1 MIVTQE
7 RDLFVRTQTNGSRTY
22 LLIVGNQWVDGKV
35 KQRVVLRLGRLDELL
50 ASGQLDSLI
59 QSLGRFSEKL
69 AVLGAHARGDSIVTH
84 SARIG
89 PALIFQR
96 LWQACSIDKVLTALL
111 EGRRFEFSA
120 ERAIFLTVLHR
131 LFAPGSDRAAEK
143 WKDDYAIQ
151 GVGDL
156 DLHHLYRAMA
166 WVGEVLPKQ
175 QQDGATPFAP
185 RTNKDLIEEALF
197 ARRRDLFSDLDIV
210 FFDTTSIYFE
220 GEGGE
225 TIGQRGHSKDHRP
238 DLKQMVVGMVLD
250 HHGNPLCSELWPG
263 NTADVKSLVPIVARL
278 KSRFGIGSVSIVAD
292 RGMISAETLEE
303 VEKREW
309 KYILGVRMR
318 SSTEAK
324 AVVARAGRYA
334 EVHSKSDDREDPSP
348 LKVKEVWVEDVR
360 RYVVCVNEDQATKDR
375 HDREAV
381 VASLRD
387 ALGHGDKSLVGNKG
401 YRKYLRAG
409 GKQFTVDEDKI
420 KEEARYDGKWVLT
433 TNTDLPAREVALK
446 YKQLWMVEEVFR
458 SMKSLLDTR
467 PIFHKCDE
475 TIRGHVFCSFLAFL
489 LRKELEDRLQRK
501 EWKLEWA
508 DIIRDLDN
516 LMEMEVSIG
525 GKGYVFRGQTSGV
538 AGKVF
543 QACGVAMPPTLRS
556 C

>member
-1 MIVTQE
+1 M
-7 RDLFVRTQTNGSRTY
+7 FVRTQTNGSRTY
-22 LLIVGNQWVDGKV
+22 LLIVDNDWVDGKV
-35 KQRVVLRLGRLDELL
+35 KQRVLLRLGRLDQLL
-50 ASGQLDSLI
+50 ASGGLDALI

-69 AVLGAHARGDSIVTH
+69 AVLGAHARGDSIATR

-96 LWQACSIDKVLTALL
+96 LWQGCSIDRVLTALL
-111 EGRRFEFSA
+111 VDRRFEFSV

-131 LFAPGSDRAAEK
+131 LLAPGSDRAAQK
-143 WKDDYAIQ
+143 WKNDYAIE
-151 GVGDL
+151 GVADL

-166 WVGEVLPKQ
+166 WLGEVLPKA

-185 RTNKDLIEEALF
+185 RTNKDLIEEELF
-197 ARRRDLFSDLDIV
+197 ARHRDLFSDLDIV

-220 GEGGE
+220 GEGGK
-225 TIGQRGHSKDHRP
+225 TIGRRGHSKDHRP

-250 HHGNPLCSELWPG
+250 QNGNPLCSELWPG
-263 NTADVKSLVPIVARL
+263 NTADVKSLVPIVERL
-278 KSRFGIGSVSIVAD
+278 KRRFGIGSVCIVAD
-292 RGMISAETLEE
+292 RGMISSETLAE
-303 VEKREW
+303 VELRKW
-309 KYILGVRMR
+309 QYILGVRMR

-334 EVHSKSDDREDPSP
+334 EVFPQSDDRNDPSP
-348 LKVKEVWVEDVR
+348 LKVKEVWVKDAR
-360 RYVVCVNEDQATKDR
+360 RYVVCVNEDQAKKDG

-387 ALGHGDKSLVGNKG
+387 ALGKGDKSLVGNKG

-409 GKQFTVDEDKI
+409 GKQFAVDEDKI
-420 KEEARYDGKWVLT
+420 TEEARYDGKWVLT
-433 TNTDLPAREVALK
+433 TNTDLPTREVALK
-446 YKQLWMVEEVFR
+446 YKQLWMVEDIFR

-475 TIRGHVFCSFLAFL
+475 TIRGHVFCSFLALL
-489 LRKELEDRLQRK
+489 LRKQLQQCLARK
-501 EWKLEWA
+501 EWKPEWA
-508 DIIRDLDN
+508 DVIRDLDN
-516 LMEMEVSIG
+516 VMEMEVTIG
-525 GKGYVFRGQTSGV
+525 GKGYIFRGQAPGV

-543 QACGVAMPPTLRS
+543 QACGVALPPMLRS

>member
-1 MIVTQE
+1 
-7 RDLFVRTQTNGSRTY
+7 LFVRTQTNGSRTY
-22 LLIVGNQWVDGKV
+22 LLIVDNKWVRGKV
-35 KQRVVLRLGRLDELL
+35 KQHVLLRLGRLDELL

-69 AVLGAHARGDSIVTH
+69 AVLGAHARGDSITTR

-111 EGRRFEFSA
+111 QGRRFEFSV

-143 WKDDYAIQ
+143 WKDDYAIE

-156 DLHHLYRAMA
+156 GLHQLYRTMA
-166 WVGEVLPKQ
+166 WLGEVLPKD

-197 ARRRDLFSDLDIV
+197 ARRRDLFTDLDIV

-250 HHGNPLCSELWPG
+250 QNGNPLCTELWPG
-263 NTADVKSLVPIVARL
+263 NTADVKSLVPIVERL
-278 KSRFGIGSVSIVAD
+278 KKRFGIGSVSIVAD
-292 RGMISAETLEE
+292 RGMISAATLAE

-334 EVHSKSDDREDPSP
+334 EVHPKSDDRDDPSP
-348 LKVKEVWVEDVR
+348 LKVKEVWVEGAR

-387 ALGHGDKSLVGNKG
+387 ALGKGDKSLVGNKG
-401 YRKYLRAG
+401 YRKYLRGG
-409 GKQFTVDEDKI
+409 GKQFAVDEDKI

-433 TNTDLPAREVALK
+433 TNMDLPPREVALK
-446 YKQLWMVEEVFR
+446 YKQLWMVEDVFR

-475 TIRGHVFCSFLAFL
+475 TIRGHVFCSFLALL
-489 LRKELEDRLQRK
+489 LRKELEDRLARK

-508 DIIRDLDN
+508 DVIRDLDN
-516 LMEMEVSIG
+516 LIEMEVAIS
-525 GKGYVFRGQTSGV
+525 GKGYVFRGRTSGV
-538 AGKVF
+538 AGKAF
-543 QACGVAMPPTLRS
+543 QACGVALPPALRS

>member
-1 MIVTQE
+1 MFI
-7 RDLFVRTQTNGSRTY
+7 RTQSNGSRTY
-22 LLIVGNQWVDGKV
+22 LLIVDNERVDGKV
-35 KQRVVLRLGRLDELL
+35 MQRALFRLGRLDQLL

-69 AVLGAHARGDSIVTH
+69 AVLGAHARGDSIATR

-89 PALIFQR
+89 AALIFER
-96 LWQACSIDKVLTALL
+96 LWQACSIDKVLTTLL
-111 EGRRFEFSA
+111 EGRRFEFCV

-143 WKDDYAIQ
+143 WKDDYTIE
-151 GVGDL
+151 GVADL

-166 WVGEVLPKQ
+166 WLGEVLPSA

-220 GEGGE
+220 GEGGQ

-250 HHGNPLCSELWPG
+250 RNGNPVCSELWPG
-263 NTADVKSLVPIVARL
+263 NTADVKSLVPIVERL
-278 KSRFGIGSVSIVAD
+278 QKRFGIGSVSIVAD
-292 RGMISAETLEE
+292 RGMISAETVKE
-303 VEKREW
+303 VELRKW
-309 KYILGVRMR
+309 SYILGVRMR

-334 EVHSKSDDREDPSP
+334 EVHPKSDNREDPSP
-348 LKVKEVWVEDVR
+348 LKVKEVWVEDAR

-381 VASLRD
+381 VAALRD
-387 ALGHGDKSLVGNKG
+387 ALRQGDKSLVGNKG

-409 GKQFTVDEDKI
+409 GKQFAVDEDKI
-420 KEEARYDGKWVLT
+420 EEEARYDGKWVLT
-433 TNTDLPAREVALK
+433 TNMDLPASEVALK
-446 YKQLWMVEEVFR
+446 YKQLWMVEDVFR

-467 PIFHKCDE
+467 PIYHKCDE
-475 TIRGHVFCSFLAFL
+475 TIRGHVFCSFLALL
-489 LRKELEDRLQRK
+489 LRKELEDRLAHK

-508 DIIRDLDN
+508 DVIRDLNN
-516 LMEMEVSIG
+516 LIEMEVAIS
-525 GKGYVFRGQTSGV
+525 GKSYIFRGQTPGV

-543 QACGVAMPPTLRS
+543 QACGVALPPTMRA

>member
-1 MIVTQE
+1 M
-7 RDLFVRTQTNGSRTY
+7 FVRTQTNGSRTY
-22 LLIVGNQWVDGKV
+22 LLIVDNKWVRGKV
-35 KQRVVLRLGRLDELL
+35 KQHVLLRLGRLDELL

-69 AVLGAHARGDSIVTH
+69 AVLGAHARGDSITTR

-111 EGRRFEFSA
+111 EGRRFEFSV

-143 WKDDYAIQ
+143 WKDDYAIE

-156 DLHHLYRAMA
+156 GLHQLYRAMA
-166 WVGEVLPKQ
+166 WLGEVLPKD

-197 ARRRDLFSDLDIV
+197 ARRRDLFTDLDIV

-250 HHGNPLCSELWPG
+250 QNGNPLCTELWPG
-263 NTADVKSLVPIVARL
+263 NTADVKSLVPIVERL
-278 KSRFGIGSVSIVAD
+278 KKRFGIGSVCIVAD
-292 RGMISAETLEE
+292 RGMISAATLAE

-334 EVHSKSDDREDPSP
+334 EVHPKSDDRDDPSP
-348 LKVKEVWVEDVR
+348 LKVKEVWVEGAR

-387 ALGHGDKSLVGNKG
+387 ALGKGDKSLVGNKG

-409 GKQFTVDEDKI
+409 GKQFAVDEDKI

-433 TNTDLPAREVALK
+433 TNMDLPPREVALK
-446 YKQLWMVEEVFR
+446 YKQLWMVEDVFR

-475 TIRGHVFCSFLAFL
+475 TIRGHVFCSFLALL
-489 LRKELEDRLQRK
+489 LRKELEDRLARK

-508 DIIRDLDN
+508 DVIRDLDN
-516 LMEMEVSIG
+516 LIEMEVAIS

-538 AGKVF
+538 AGRAF
-543 QACGVAMPPTLRS
+543 QACGVALPPALRS